1 MMHLL
6 LDVAATPPIGE
17 PTPPPARP
25 DADPPQARP
34 HEASPGE
41 HGPHD
46 AGPREPGPRD
56 QGPRVVLGT
65 LSDQRAPAT
74 PEEVRR
80 LVEAALEDLL
90 TDTWPRTPVAFTEW
104 AGRVLGRPY
113 DSGTFTLDD
122 AYDAF
127 EGAVHLLVP
136 RRLGALAL
144 PADAPIRPRLEAL
157 REMEERYFRGRS
169 SSGDVVALAQYS
181 TPLPLAAAAAFMAG
195 AHPDDEL
202 LEPQAGTGSLVA
214 NLVGLVRAMHVN
226 EVDPRRRA
234 VLEALGLSPTSEDSL
249 RLQLDPRRYDTILT
263 NPPFGGIGRG
273 RYHGFGATQ
282 FAATDISQRFV
293 AASLAS
299 LAEGGR
305 LVAVMPEG
313 TLGDSGIAF
322 RTWLKSAFTPV
333 AYIGSPEDS
342 YRSRGVRCGTVAVVV
357 DGRGPADSASPLIV
371 RSPTWEEWYRAIESF
386 APGSEH
392 SRRRPAPAGHRH
404 RLAPVLDLLAAEPEP
419 IVVPDTIPPV
429 EIEPFETRDL
439 PPVAWREG
447 EAESRRE
454 EIARAGESP
463 IFTPYRIGFRRR
475 RSPHPRLV
483 VETRSMAG
491 MPAPPITAT
500 FRSPRVDAA
509 WGRDG
514 VLGGFSDEQADAVLR
529 CLSAWERGHGMLI
542 SDAVGLGKA
551 REAAALILEAIQRGR
566 RRIVYTTKNETNV
579 RDAIAEFR
587 RVASGSEHGPFPA
600 EIVCVGDYARVKK
613 GLESLPQPD
622 GPCLYITHAYNL
634 AAYGAA
640 LVEVEPDCLVADE
653 AHEFSNIG
661 DSQRGIAWTDLHR
674 ALLQARADCVYF
686 TATAGVTVE
695 NLAYLYGLRL
705 WPIGGFRTWVD
716 RKMGRAS
723 AKRAEEERAVEDVLD
738 AERAE
743 NVAVGEAGGD
753 PGKDADKDGWG
764 SARNDAFF
772 LRITPAET
780 EQIMRELKGSGHYL
794 ARDLFRA
801 GVEFSVDEVD
811 LLGDGPAARAAR
823 ERYDDAAELCRDVSL
838 AIRHFARMNARDRTA
853 GLDRSLIQSY
863 LKQLLFELRLD
874 TVIRLAEEGLR
885 KGRQVVISLHNVAGD
900 APQEEGV
907 SAADTVRRLNTR
919 LEAAINRLNTRHV
932 EKAGEGDDVE
942 YVDLGEIPEALL
954 AREAFLER
962 LAALPPLQ
970 DPVRRLE
977 DHFGP
982 RRVAAITGRTPP
994 KQRSALKAEFQAGLR
1009 EVAIISQASK
1019 VGISLHDTNGRRRLM
1034 VIADYE
1040 WSATLFLQ
1048 ELGRVDR
1055 TGQLS
1060 PPEIALVASNAGG
1073 ERKFSATIAARMASL
1088 GATCKGSAESTG
1100 TDALDAFEI
1109 SGDIPVAA
1117 MKNTVEGLPDELRL
1131 YFTGR
1136 KFVEYM
1142 RSEDGGET
1150 LVPVRRPHDADM
1162 RVFLLEL
1169 LMFPILAGHEVMCL
1183 WERERERLM
1192 TGEVAEMLAARR
1204 TGRSRGEVLRT
1215 TQLRAHPVLTLYEVL
1230 NEAGERMA
1238 LVQGYVTEY
1247 MVQIQRLRGPDP
1259 RTKLPKTRRY
1269 VQFTLS
1275 DGSGMI
1281 SGLELTR
1288 WEALTVRDFFG
1299 EHDSEPL
1306 TPEEVW
1312 EALRTGAN
1320 VSVQG
1325 PPGTGWVLHPRRNGL
1340 IEIRGASLTKHQR
1353 ALAPLGKTV
1362 GFEPTTRY
1370 LFIRPERKCVL
1381 RFLELFPPQAP
1392 VPEELVEDAA

>member
-1 MMHLL
+1 M
-6 LDVAATPPIGE
+6 
-17 PTPPPARP
+17 
-25 DADPPQARP
+25 
-34 HEASPGE
+34 
-41 HGPHD
+41 
-46 AGPREPGPRD
+46 
-56 QGPRVVLGT
+56 
-65 LSDQRAPAT
+65 
-74 PEEVRR
+74 R
-80 LVEAALEDLL
+80 LVEATAGLEHAD
-90 TDTWPRTPVAFTEW
+90 PVAL
-104 AGRVLGRPY
+104 LGQPQ
-113 DSGTFTLDD
+113 
-122 AYDAF
+122 
-127 EGAVHLLVP
+127 
-136 RRLGALAL
+136 RRSA
-144 PADAPIRPRLEAL
+144 PAD
-157 REMEERYFRGRS
+157 
-169 SSGDVVALAQYS
+169 
-181 TPLPLAAAAAFMAG
+181 
-195 AHPDDEL
+195 
-202 LEPQAGTGSLVA
+202 
-214 NLVGLVRAMHVN
+214 
-226 EVDPRRRA
+226 
-234 VLEALGLSPTSEDSL
+234 
-249 RLQLDPRRYDTILT
+249 
-263 NPPFGGIGRG
+263 
-273 RYHGFGATQ
+273 
-282 FAATDISQRFV
+282 
-293 AASLAS
+293 
-299 LAEGGR
+299 
-305 LVAVMPEG
+305 
-313 TLGDSGIAF
+313 
-322 RTWLKSAFTPV
+322 
-333 AYIGSPEDS
+333 
-342 YRSRGVRCGTVAVVV
+342 
-357 DGRGPADSASPLIV
+357 SPLIV
-371 RSPTWEEWYRAIESF
+371 RSPSWDEWYQAVESF
-386 APGSEH
+386 APGAEH
-392 SRRRPAPAGHRH
+392 FRRRAPAAQEAAPAAPQQ
-404 RLAPVLDLLAAEPEP
+404 RLAPALDLLVQEPEP
-419 IVVPDTIPPV
+419 IVVPDMIPPV
-429 EIEPFETRDL
+429 EIEPFGTRDL

-447 EAESRRE
+447 EPESRRE
-454 EIARAGESP
+454 EIAKAMESP
-463 IFTPYRIGFRRR
+463 IFTPYRIGFARR

-500 FRSPRVDAA
+500 FRSPRVDSA

-514 VLGGFSDEQADAVLR
+514 ALGGFSDEQADAALR
-529 CLSAWERGHGMLI
+529 CLSAWDRGHGMLI

-551 REAAALILEAIQRGR
+551 REAAVLILEAIQRGR

-600 EIVCVGDYARVKK
+600 EIVCVGDYAEVKK
-613 GLESLPQPD
+613 GLKSLPQPD

-661 DSQRGIAWTDLHR
+661 DSARGLAWSDLHR
-674 ALLQARADCVYF
+674 ALLRARADCVYF

-705 WPIGGFRTWVD
+705 WPVGGFRTWVD

-723 AKRAEEERAVEDVLD
+723 AKKEEEEQAVEDVLD
-738 AERAE
+738 AEQAE
-743 NVAVGEAGGD
+743 NVAVGEARGD

-801 GVEFSVDEVD
+801 GVEFSVQEVD

-823 ERYDDAAELCRDVSL
+823 DRYDTAAELCRDVSL
-838 AIRHFARMNARDRTA
+838 AIRHFARMNKRDRTA

-874 TVIRLAEEGLR
+874 TVIRLAEEGLAQ
-885 KGRQVVISLHNVAGD
+885 GRQVVVSLHNVAGD
-900 APQEEGV
+900 APLEEGV
-907 SAADTVRRLNTR
+907 SAADTVQRLNTR
-919 LEAAINRLNTRHV
+919 LQAAINRINTRHV

-954 AREAFLER
+954 AREALFER

-1009 EVAIISQASK
+1009 DLAIISQASK

-1117 MKNTVEGLPDELRL
+1117 MKNAVEHLPDELRR

-1142 RSEDGGET
+1142 RSADGGET

-1192 TGEVAEMLAARR
+1192 TGEVAELLSARR

-1215 TQLRAHPVLTLYEVL
+1215 TQLRAHPVLTLYEIL
-1230 NEAGERMA
+1230 NEAGERA
-1238 LVQGYVTEY
+1238 AIVQGYVTEY
-1247 MVQIQRLRGPDP
+1247 IGDIQRLRGPDT

-1275 DGSGMI
+1275 DGTGMI

-1288 WEALTVRDFFG
+1288 WEALYVRDYFG
-1299 EHDSEPL
+1299 EHDAEPL
-1306 TPEEVW
+1306 TPQEVW
-1312 EALRTGAN
+1312 EALRTGTN

-1325 PPGTGWVLHPRRNGL
+1325 PPGTEWVLHPRRNGL
-1340 IEIRGASLTKHQR
+1340 IEIRGASITRHQR
-1353 ALAPLGKTV
+1353 ALVPLGKAV

-1370 LFIRPERKCVL
+1370 LFIRPERDPVL
-1381 RFLELFPPQAP
+1381 KFLELFPPQAP
-1392 VPEELVEDAA
+1392 VPDEPLEDAA

>member
-6 LDVAATPPIGE
+6 LGFPAPPPIGA
-17 PTPPPARP
+17 PVPPPA
-25 DADPPQARP
+25 PP
-34 HEASPGE
+34 
-41 HGPHD
+41 D
-46 AGPREPGPRD
+46 AGPRELASPGQALQVAGPRD
-56 QGPRVVLGT
+56 DAPRVVLGT
-65 LSDQRAPAT
+65 FTDQRTPAT
-74 PEEVRR
+74 PEEIAR
-80 LVEAALEDLL
+80 LVEEALQALL
-90 TDTWPRTPVAFTEW
+90 ADAWPRTPVAFTEW
-104 AGRVLGRPY
+104 GGRILGRPY

-122 AYDAF
+122 VCDAF

-136 RRLGALAL
+136 RRLGVLGL
-144 PADAPIRPRLEAL
+144 GADAPIRPRLEAL
-157 REMEERYFRGRS
+157 REMEERYFRGRN
-169 SSGDVVALAQYS
+169 SSGDMVAWAQYS
-181 TPLPLAAAAAFMAG
+181 TPLPLAAAVAYMAG
-195 AHPDDEL
+195 PLPTDQL
-202 LEPQAGTGSLVA
+202 LEPQGGTGSLVA
-214 NLVGLVRAMHVN
+214 SLIGAVPGLHVN

-234 VLEALGLSPTSEDSL
+234 VLAALGLSPTSEDSL

-299 LAEGGR
+299 LAEAGR
-305 LVAVMPEG
+305 LVAVMPQA
-313 TLGDSGIAF
+313 TLADSGIAF
-322 RTWLKSAFTPV
+322 RMWLKGAFTPV
-333 AYIGSPEDS
+333 AYIESPEDS
-342 YRSRGVRCGTVAVVV
+342 YRSRGVRIGTVTVVL
-357 DGRGPADSASPLIV
+357 DHRGPAGSASPLIV
-371 RSPTWEEWYRAIESF
+371 RSPSWEQWYQAVESF
-386 APGSEH
+386 APGAEH
-392 SRRRPAPAGHRH
+392 FRRREPAVPEAAPVPHRQ
-404 RLAPVLDLLAAEPEP
+404 RLAPPLDLLDSVREP

-429 EIEPFETRDL
+429 EIEPFETREL
-439 PPVAWREG
+439 LPVAWREG
-447 EAESRRE
+447 EPESRRE
-454 EIARAGESP
+454 EIAAAGESP
-463 IFTPYRIGFRRR
+463 VFTPYRIGFRRWR
-475 RSPHPRLV
+475 GSHPRLV

-500 FRSPRVDAA
+500 FRAPRVDAA

-514 VLGGFSDEQADAVLR
+514 DLGGFSDEQADAALR
-529 CLSAWERGHGMLI
+529 CLSAWDRGHGMLI

-551 REAAALILEAIQRGR
+551 REAAALILEAIHRGR

-600 EIVCVGDYARVKK
+600 EIICVGDYHEVKK
-613 GLESLPQPD
+613 GLRPLPQPD

-640 LVEVEPDCLVADE
+640 LVDVEPDCLVADE

-661 DSQRGIAWTDLHR
+661 DSHRGLAWTDLHR
-674 ALLQARADCVYF
+674 ALLRADADCVYF

-705 WPIGGFRTWVD
+705 WPIGGFRTWID

-723 AKRAEEERAVEDVLD
+723 AKEGKEEQAVADVQA
-738 AERAE
+738 AERAA
-743 NVAVGEAGGD
+743 NVAIGEASGD
-753 PGKDADKDGWG
+753 PEKDADKDGWG
-764 SARNDAFF
+764 SARNDAFS

-780 EQIMRELKGSGHYL
+780 EQIMRELRGSGHYL

-801 GVEFSVDEVD
+801 GVEFSVEEVD
-811 LLGDGPAARAAR
+811 LLGDSPAARAAR
-823 ERYDDAAELCRDVSL
+823 DRYDTAAELCRDVSL
-838 AIRHFARMNARDRTA
+838 AIRHFARMNKRDKTA

-885 KGRQVVISLHNVAGD
+885 QGRQVVISLHNVAGD
-900 APQEEGV
+900 APLEEGV
-907 SAADTVRRLNTR
+907 SAADTVRQLNTR

-932 EKAGEGDDVE
+932 EKGGEGDDVE

-954 AREAFLER
+954 ARDEFFER

-977 DHFGP
+977 DHFGA
-982 RRVAAITGRTPP
+982 RRVAAITGRTPA
-994 KQRSALKAEFQAGLR
+994 KHRSALKAEFQAGIR
-1009 EVAIISQASK
+1009 DIAIISQASK

-1034 VIADYE
+1034 VVADYE

-1060 PPEIALVASNAGG
+1060 PPEIALVASNSAG
-1073 ERKFSATIAARMASL
+1073 ERKFSATIAGRMASL

-1117 MKNTVEGLPDELRL
+1117 MKNAVEHLPDDLRR

-1136 KFVEYM
+1136 KFLEHM
-1142 RSEDGGET
+1142 QSGDGGGM

-1169 LMFPILAGHEVMCL
+1169 LMFPILAGHEVMGA

-1192 TGEVAEMLAARR
+1192 TGEVAEMLSARR

-1215 TQLRAHPVLTLYEVL
+1215 TQLRAHPVLTLYEIL
-1230 NEAGERMA
+1230 NEAGERA
-1238 LVQGYVTEY
+1238 AIVQGYVTEY
-1247 MVQIQRLRGPDP
+1247 IGDIQRLRGVD
-1259 RTKLPKTRRY
+1259 TATEQPKTRRY

-1288 WEALTVRDFFG
+1288 WEALIVRDFFS
-1299 EHDSEPL
+1299 EHGSEPL
-1306 TPEEVW
+1306 SPEDAW

-1320 VSVQG
+1320 VSVKG
-1325 PPGTGWVLHPRRNGL
+1325 PPGASWVLHPRRNGL
-1340 IEIRGASLTKHQR
+1340 VEIRGASASKHKP
-1353 ALAPLGKTV
+1353 ALGPLGKTV
-1362 GFEPTTRY
+1362 GYEPTTRY
-1370 LFIRPERKCVL
+1370 LFIRPEREPIL
-1381 RFLELFPPQAP
+1381 AFLKLFPPRAP
-1392 VPEELVEDAA
+1392 GTGESMEDAA